1 MQRAVAFIGV
11 IVIVTSVSSPSAQR
25 GVPTPESVIGFA
37 PCSDYKLATYEQ
49 VAEYFRRLD
58 AATERMQLIE
68 IGKTAEGRPQLMAI
82 VSSETN
88 MKNLPRLKAISRALA
103 LGLEADGQ
111 AVDEARAEAL
121 AKEGK
126 AVVWVDFGL
135 HATEVAHAQ
144 TAPWFAHKVVTE
156 ESDEMRTIRDNV
168 VLLLVPNMNPD
179 GGTLV
184 ANWYMKHVGTPLS
197 KSEPPQLYHKYVGH
211 DNNRDWFMFNMPESR
226 NVARQLYVEWFPQII
241 HNQHQTGAF
250 PARITIP
257 PYEDPPNPNIPS
269 LVIRGI
275 TEVGA
280 AMARR
285 FEREGKPGV
294 IARIQYDTWWNGG
307 MRSAPY
313 YHNMIGILTEAQ
325 HNTADPI
332 TYDPKTFPR
341 TFADGTSTSEPST
354 FYPNPWRGGEW
365 RIRNTCEY
373 MMTASMAVLDLGAK
387 RRQEWLFDIYAM
399 GRTAVREGA
408 NESYIVPA
416 TQWDAGA
423 ATRMINVLRW
433 GGLEVEQARA
443 PFTAGGRTYDAGSFI
458 IRGAQPFRPHL
469 TDMLN
474 PQVYPDRRIYPGGP
488 PERPYD
494 ITGWTLSY
502 QMGVAVDRVGE
513 AVQAQADKVEW
524 ASPAARVAKG
534 GGAGLALDPRA
545 NDSYIVVNRL
555 LSAGETVQRTTAP
568 LSAGGEQWPAGAWIV
583 PNATDQTIARIQE
596 AAKSFTFTAAALD
609 ERPSGE
615 LLSIRAPRIGL
626 YSAWGG
632 NMDEGWTRWL
642 FEQYEFPYTTVRDK
656 DIQAGDLGSRFDAI
670 VLPDATY
677 ASMVNGLA
685 AGTMPDEYIGGMTAI
700 GAVNLLRF
708 VTDGGTL
715 VAMDHASELPLTLFG
730 LPIRTTTA
738 GHDPSEFYIP
748 GALLRVKIDASHP
761 VAHGMPGEAAAFFD
775 ESQAFAIGRA
785 RSRFEQWTNQTPAAP
800 DGVSVVAEYAPEKD
814 LLMSGWALGR
824 NVVAGRPAVVT
835 AAVGKGQVV
844 LLGFRVQHRAQ
855 PHATFKLLFNPLY
868 LSTATGPAG
877 TRPTARQ

>member
-1 MQRAVAFIGV
+1 MQRALAFGVMLLVVA
-11 IVIVTSVSSPSAQR
+11 SVPSTSAQR

-49 VAEYFRRLD
+49 IADYFRRLD
-58 AATERMQLIE
+58 VASDRMQLIE
-68 IGKTAEGRPQLMAI
+68 IGKTAEGRPQIMAI
-82 VSSETN
+82 VSSEAN

-103 LGLEADGQ
+103 LGRDAQGEPI
-111 AVDEARAEAL
+111 DEAAAEAL

-135 HATEVAHAQ
+135 HATEVAHGQ
-144 TAPWFAHKVVTE
+144 TAPWFAHKVVTDE
-156 ESDEMRTIRDNV
+156 RDEMRAVRDNV

-184 ANWYMKHVGTPLS
+184 ADWYMKHVGTPFS

-226 NVARQLYVEWFPQII
+226 NVAQQLYREWFPQII

-257 PYEDPPNPNIPS
+257 PYEDPPNPNIPP

-285 FEREGKPGV
+285 FEREGKSGV

-325 HNTADPI
+325 HNSADPA
-332 TYDPKTFPR
+332 TYDPNTFPR
-341 TFADGTSTSEPST
+341 TFTDGTSTSEPST
-354 FYPNPWRGGEW
+354 FYPNPWRGGAW
-365 RIRNTCEY
+365 TIRNTCEY
-373 MMTASMAVLDLGAK
+373 MVTASMAVLDLGAK
-387 RRQEWLFDIYAM
+387 RRQEWLYDIYRM
-399 GRTAVREGA
+399 GRDAVRAGE
-408 NESYIVPA
+408 NETYIVPKK
-416 TQWDAGA
+416 QWDSGA
-423 ATRMINVLRW
+423 ALRMIDVLRW
-433 GGLEVEQARA
+433 GGIEVEQAQA
-443 PFTAGGRTYDAGSFI
+443 PFTAGGRAYAAGSFV

-474 PQVYPDRRIYPGGP
+474 PQEYPDRRIYPGGP

-502 QMGVAVDRVGE
+502 QMGVTVDRVAE
-513 AVQAQADKVEW
+513 AVNVQTRTIERT
-524 ASPAARVAKG
+524 SPAAAVSKAG
-534 GGAGLALDPRA
+534 AAGLALDPRA

-555 LSAGETVQRTTAP
+555 LAAGQTVQRTTTP
-568 LSAGGEQWPAGAWIV
+568 LPVGDEVWPAGAWIV
-583 PNATDQTIARIQE
+583 TNADNRTVARLEE
-596 AAKSFTFTAAALD
+596 AARRFTFTAAALQ
-609 ERPSGE
+609 EPPSGE

-626 YSAWGG
+626 YNAWGG

-642 FEQYEFPYTTVRDK
+642 FEQYEFAFTTLRDK
-656 DIQAGDLGSRFDAI
+656 DIQAGDLRSRFDVI

-677 ASMVNGLA
+677 ASMVNGLP
-685 AGTMPDEYIGGMTAI
+685 AGAMPTEYVGGMTAV
-700 GAVNLLRF
+700 GATNLFRF
-708 VTDGGTL
+708 VSEGGTL
-715 VAMDHASELPLTLFG
+715 VAMDHATELPLTLFG
-730 LPIRTTTA
+730 LPLRTTTE
-738 GHDPSEFYIP
+738 GHDESAFFIP
-748 GALLRVKIDASHP
+748 GALLRVKVNPSDP
-761 VAHGMPGEAAAFFD
+761 VAHGMPAEAAAFFD
-775 ESQAFAIGRA
+775 ESQAFAIGRPL
-785 RSRFEQWTNQTPAAP
+785 SRFEQWTNQTPAAP
-800 DGVSVVAEYAPEKD
+800 ENVTVVAEYAPEKD

-824 NVVAGRPAVVT
+824 HVVGGRPAVVT
-835 AAVGKGQVV
+835 AALGKGQVV
-844 LLGFRVQHRAQ
+844 LLGFRVQHRGQ
-855 PHATFKLLFNPLY
+855 PHATFKLLFNPIY
-868 LSTATGPAG
+868 LSAATRTGGA
-877 TRPTARQ
+877 RPTARN